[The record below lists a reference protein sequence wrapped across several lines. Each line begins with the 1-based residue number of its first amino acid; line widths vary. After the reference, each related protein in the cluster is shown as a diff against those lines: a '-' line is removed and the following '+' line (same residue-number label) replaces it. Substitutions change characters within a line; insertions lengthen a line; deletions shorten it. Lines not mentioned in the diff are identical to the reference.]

1 MQGTDIDNTII
12 NRYRITQRFTRG
24 GMAEIYLAEDL
35 QTGQTVAVKVVR
47 NSNADFFERF
57 RREVKVI
64 AELRHEH
71 ILPALDYGEHG
82 EWCYMVT
89 PYIEFGTLSMLLA
102 RNGPLTPEHAGEILG
117 QLASALDFA
126 HEHGVVHRDI
136 KPSNVLMRDKHFA
149 YLADFGLVKSVGAA
163 HSLTQSGFLVG
174 TPEYMAPELVEW
186 PATPTSDTY
195 ALGIVLYQMLTGHV
209 PFRGDSPVSI
219 VWKHLQDLPEP
230 PSKFNSNI
238 PYHIEQVILSALEK
252 DPRKRFQKPSDLYH
266 AYQRALGLE
275 KEPTRPEL
283 VAISAPAP
291 VQVEIIPITP
301 VVSISV
307 WWQMLTDA
315 RKITLLVLCAMLTLI
330 IILAG
335 IALLGVH

>member
-24 GMAEIYLAEDL
+24 GMAEIYLAEDT

-57 RREVKVI
+57 RREVKII
-64 AELRHEH
+64 AELNHLH

-89 PYIEFGTLSMLLA
+89 PYVEFGTLSILLT
-102 RNGPLTPEHAGEILG
+102 RNGPLTPEHAGELLG

-126 HEHGVVHRDI
+126 HDHGVVHRDI
-136 KPSNVLMRDKHFA
+136 KPSNILMRDKNFA

-186 PATPTSDTY
+186 PATPASDTY
-195 ALGIVLYQMLTGHV
+195 ALGIVLYQLLTGHV

-219 VWKHLQDLPEP
+219 VWKHLQNLPEP
-230 PSKFNSNI
+230 PSKFNAAI
-238 PYHIEQVILSALEK
+238 PYPIEQVILNALEK

-266 AYQRALGLE
+266 AYQRALGVE
-275 KEPTRPEL
+275 KEPTSSQL
-283 VAISAPAP
+283 VTAPAP
-291 VQVEIIPITP
+291 VQVEIIPVAPAVT
-301 VVSISV
+301 VSM

-315 RKITLLVLCAMLTLI
+315 RKIMLLVLFVIVLLV
-330 IILAG
+330 
-335 IALLGVH
+335 IALLGIAALSTG

>member
-12 NRYRITQRFTRG
+12 NHYRITRRFTRG
-24 GMAEIYLAEDL
+24 GMAEIYLAEDIH
-35 QTGQTVAVKVVR
+35 TNQTVAVKVVR
-47 NSNADFFERF
+47 NNNADFFERF
-57 RREVKVI
+57 RREVKII
-64 AELRHEH
+64 AALNHEH
-71 ILPALDYGEHG
+71 ILPALDCGEHG

-89 PYIEFGTLSMLLA
+89 PYIEYGTLSTLLA
-102 RNGPLTPEHAGEILG
+102 RHGPLTPTDAGEILG

-136 KPSNVLMRDKHFA
+136 KPSNVLMRDRHFA

-219 VWKHLQDLPEP
+219 VWKHLQNLPEP
-230 PSKFNSNI
+230 PSNFNPAI
-238 PYHIEQVILSALEK
+238 PYPIEQVILNALEK

-275 KEPTRPEL
+275 KGPSVPQ
-283 VAISAPAP
+283 IMPAPAP
-291 VQVEIIPITP
+291 VQVEIIPVTP
-301 VVSISV
+301 TVTISM
-307 WWQMLTDA
+307 WWQMLTDV
-315 RKITLLVLCAMLTLI
+315 RKIMLLVLFVIVLLV
-330 IILAG
+330 
-335 IALLGVH
+335 IALLGVALLSTG